1 MHQAFLNILSN
12 AEHAIEKQGTI
23 TLRTETT
30 DTHIVVSIADTGIG
44 IPKENLSKMSDPFF
58 TTKAPGVGVGLG
70 LFVVYSIVEEHKGTI
85 QIDSVPGK
93 GTTVTVTFP
102 KQV

>member
-1 MHQAFLNILSN
+1 M
-12 AEHAIEKQGTI
+12 
-23 TLRTETT
+23 
-30 DTHIVVSIADTGIG
+30 SIADTGIG